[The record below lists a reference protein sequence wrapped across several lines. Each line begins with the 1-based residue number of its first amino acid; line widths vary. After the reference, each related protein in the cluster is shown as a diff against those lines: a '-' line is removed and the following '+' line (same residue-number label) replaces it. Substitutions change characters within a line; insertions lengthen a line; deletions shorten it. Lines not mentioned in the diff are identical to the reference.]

1 MNNGVVSQHEGT
13 HMPSGQI
20 TLEGTIRLQGG
31 GRHRHAARRLRESFP
46 DIEWRDGGPGPAI
59 VLAEDAFL
67 PEGAFRIEVRAAD
80 GLPRVTV
87 TGGPFS
93 GVIYGAEE
101 LIARAGD
108 RPDRLTIP
116 GGTISQAPG
125 LAYRTFW
132 TWDHSTNWELSQVGH
147 QEIGVF
153 NPWGKPPDG
162 FLRDY
167 RRVVDFCSRHR
178 IAAVVIYGFL
188 RDPHGGVEAAQELCR
203 YATERGVRI
212 LPGIAIGSYGGV
224 YWEGDHP
231 YNLATWL
238 RANPQHAATLEK
250 GVGFQIADLA
260 FPLSFPRSDY
270 TLSACPSA
278 PETMAWMEE
287 GVAWLTETF
296 DLGGI
301 NIEAGDYGV
310 CGCHRCVA
318 RRANEAEAAR
328 RRDTYGD
335 SWSHTDMADN
345 FPRLYRTAKDRKPD
359 LWVYSEIQWDNLLD
373 PVAHE
378 AQRRLPG
385 GAIYQH
391 TTNRSYWG
399 RIQRELT
406 REYVEGLP
414 TQPNVLRCQF
424 ACQWNGDERTERYA
438 LNARVFSD
446 MARLCGERGLSG
458 LTVWGEPSPYHA
470 TVELSYLAFARF
482 SWDPTLTWER
492 FMVQDV
498 APRLGGADAA
508 HEFVRIAEELDANRV
523 LPLER
528 LRGLRDE
535 AMAHRA
541 ADEQGRR
548 WLTLEDAVARRIHMG
563 A

>member
-1 MNNGVVSQHEGT
+1 MDDHVSLHGT
-13 HMPSGQI
+13 VALSAGDHV
-20 TLEGTIRLQGG
+20 
-31 GRHRHAARRLRESFP
+31 HARRRLEESFGGIAFRP
-46 DIEWRDGGPGPAI
+46 DGSDPAGPRIELRTDEAMR
-59 VLAEDAFL
+59 
-67 PEGAFRIEVRAAD
+67 EGAFRIESAD
-80 GLPRVTV
+80 DRITV

-93 GVIYGAEE
+93 GVIYGVEE
-101 LIARAGD
+101 LVARSGGSAD
-108 RPDRLTIP
+108 RIEVPREP
-116 GGTISQAPG
+116 VEQSPG

-153 NPWGKPPDG
+153 NPYGKPPDG
-162 FLRDY
+162 FLADY
-167 RRVVDFCSRHR
+167 RRLVDYCSRER
-178 IAAVVIYGFL
+178 IAAVVIFGFL
-188 RDPHGGVEAAQELCR
+188 RDTHGGIEAAQELCR

-212 LPGIAIGSYGGV
+212 LPGVAIGSYGGV
-224 YWEGDHP
+224 YWEGDHR

-238 RANPQHAATLEK
+238 RENPQHAATLEK

-260 FPLSFPRSDY
+260 FPLNFPRSDY

-287 GVAWLTETF
+287 AVAWLTETF
-296 DLGGI
+296 DIGGI

-310 CGCHRCVA
+310 CGCDRCVA

-328 RRDTYGD
+328 RVDDHGD

-345 FPRLYRTAKDRKPD
+345 FPRLYRTATAIKPD
-359 LWVYSEIQWDNLLD
+359 LWMYSEIQWDNLLD

-378 AQRRLPG
+378 AQRRLPRG
-385 GAIYQH
+385 GIYQH
-391 TTNRSYWG
+391 TTNRTYWG

-406 REYVEGLP
+406 RDYVESLP

-438 LNARVFSD
+438 LNARVFAD
-446 MARLCGERGLSG
+446 MARLTSDSGMDG

-482 SWDPTLTWER
+482 SWDPDLTWDR
-492 FMVQDV
+492 FLAED
-498 APRLGGADAA
+498 AGPLLGGADAA
-508 HEFVRIAEELDANRV
+508 AEFVAVAEELDANQE
-523 LPLER
+523 LPLDR
-528 LRGLRDE
+528 LESLASITRE
-535 AMAHRA
+535 HRA
-541 ADEQGRR
+541 DDETGRR
-548 WLTLEDAVARRIHMG
+548 WLSLEDAIARRRYMG

>member
-1 MNNGVVSQHEGT
+1 MVTATSTLPDACARAFPGWTCGT
-13 HMPSGQI
+13 AVRVPASCWTRIRRWPRAPSAS
-20 TLEGTIRLQGG
+20 RP
-31 GRHRHAARRLRESFP
+31 RPAR
-46 DIEWRDGGPGPAI
+46 I
-59 VLAEDAFL
+59 
-67 PEGAFRIEVRAAD
+67 
-80 GLPRVTV
+80 TV

-93 GVIYGAEE
+93 GVIYGVEE

-108 RPDRLTIP
+108 EPGRLTLDAGVIEDAPAWPIAPSGP
-116 GGTISQAPG
+116 GTTPPTGSC
-125 LAYRTFW
+125 
-132 TWDHSTNWELSQVGH
+132 SQVGQ

-153 NPWGKPPDG
+153 NPYGKPPCG
-162 FLRDY
+162 FLADY
-167 RRVVDFCSRHR
+167 RRVVDFCSRNR

-224 YWEGDHP
+224 YWEGDHR

-260 FPLSFPRSDY
+260 FPLNFPKSDY

-296 DLGGI
+296 DIGGI

-310 CGCHRCVA
+310 CGCDRCVA

-328 RRDTYGD
+328 RVDDLGD

-345 FPRLYRTAKDRKPD
+345 FPRLYRTAKAIKPD
-359 LWVYSEIQWDNLLD
+359 LWLYSEIQWDNLLD

-378 AQRRLPG
+378 AQRRLPHG
-385 GAIYQH
+385 GIYQH
-391 TTNRSYWG
+391 TTNRTLLGPHRGASCTRDYVAG
-399 RIQRELT
+399 AAHAAQRAALPVRLPVERRRAQRALLRSTPASSATWRACVAT
-406 REYVEGLP
+406 RG
-414 TQPNVLRCQF
+414 
-424 ACQWNGDERTERYA
+424 
-438 LNARVFSD
+438 
-446 MARLCGERGLSG
+446 MHG

-492 FMVQDV
+492 FLAAGRGAAAGRCRRGDGVRRRRRGARCPARRCPWRGCRPC
-498 APRLGGADAA
+498 APRPWPIAPTTRLAA
-508 HEFVRIAEELDANRV
+508 AGSRSRT
-523 LPLER
+523 R
-528 LRGLRDE
+528 SRD
-535 AMAHRA
+535 
-541 ADEQGRR
+541 G
-548 WLTLEDAVARRIHMG
+548 IYMG

>member
-1 MNNGVVSQHEGT
+1 MATWHA
-13 HMPSGQI
+13 
-20 TLEGTIRLQGG
+20 TLEGAVSLQGG
-31 GRHRHAARRLRESFP
+31 DQHRHAARRLRESYP
-46 DIEWRDGGPGPAI
+46 GIEWRDGGGGPGA
-59 VLAEDAFL
+59 VLREDPSL
-67 PEGAFRIEVRAAD
+67 PEGAFRIEAE
-80 GLPRVTV
+80 GPRVTIS
-87 TGGPFS
+87 GGPFS
-93 GVIYGAEE
+93 GVIYGTEE
-101 LIARAGD
+101 LIARAGSD
-108 RPDRLTIP
+108 P
-116 GGTISQAPG
+116 GRVAVPQGTVSQAPG

-153 NPWGKPPDG
+153 NPYGKPPGG

-167 RRVVDFCSRHR
+167 RRVVDFCSRNR

-224 YWEGDHP
+224 YWEGDHRF
-231 YNLATWL
+231 NLATWL
-238 RANPQHAATLEK
+238 RANPRHAATLEK

-287 GVAWLTETF
+287 GVAWLSETF
-296 DLGGI
+296 ELGGI

-310 CGCHRCVA
+310 CGCERCVS
-318 RRANEAEAAR
+318 RRANQAEAAR
-328 RRDTYGD
+328 RVDDYGD

-345 FPRLYRTAKDRKPD
+345 FPRLYRTARAIKPD
-359 LWVYSEIQWDNLLD
+359 LWLYSEIQWDNLLD
-373 PVAHE
+373 PVAHA
-378 AQRRLPG
+378 AQRRLPRG
-385 GAIYQH
+385 GIYQH
-391 TTNRSYWG
+391 TTNRTYWG

-406 REYVEGLP
+406 REYVESLP

-438 LNARVFSD
+438 LNARVFGD
-446 MARLCGERGLSG
+446 MASLCAERGMRG

-482 SWDPTLTWER
+482 SWEPTLTWDR
-492 FMVQDV
+492 FMAEDV
-498 APRLGGADAA
+498 APLLGGDDAA
-508 HEFVRIAEELDANRV
+508 SEFVSIAEEIDANRV
-523 LPLER
+523 LPLDR
-528 LRGLRDE
+528 LRLLRAAAMGHRADDE
-535 AMAHRA
+535 A
-541 ADEQGRR
+541 GRR
-548 WLTLEDAVARRIHMG
+548 WLSLEDQVRRRIHMG
-563 A
+563 G

>member
-1 MNNGVVSQHEGT
+1 MASR
-13 HMPSGQI
+13 MI
-20 TLEGTIRLQGG
+20 TLEGSVALLGRD
-31 GRHRHAARRLRESFP
+31 RHRHAARRLRESHP
-46 DIEWRDGGPGPAI
+46 AIDWRAGGDGPAI
-59 VLAEDAFL
+59 ALSEDASL
-67 PEGAFRIEVRAAD
+67 AEGAFRIEAD
-80 GLPRVTV
+80 PVASRVTV

-101 LIARAGD
+101 LIARAGGH
-108 RPDRLTIP
+108 PARLEVPSDPIV
-116 GGTISQAPG
+116 GAPG

-153 NPWGKPPDG
+153 NPYGKPPGG

-167 RRVVDFCSRHR
+167 RRVVDFCSRER

-224 YWEGDHP
+224 YWEGDHRF
-231 YNLATWL
+231 NLATWL
-238 RANPQHAATLEK
+238 RANPQHAASLEK

-310 CGCHRCVA
+310 CGCARCVE

-328 RRDTYGD
+328 RRDTFGD
-335 SWSHTDMADN
+335 SWSHTDMADS
-345 FPRLYRTAKDRKPD
+345 FPRLYRTAKSIKPD
-359 LWVYSEIQWDNLLD
+359 LWLYSEIQWDNLLD

-378 AQRRLPG
+378 AQRRLPRG
-385 GAIYQH
+385 GIYQH
-391 TTNRSYWG
+391 TTNRTYWG

-406 REYVEGLP
+406 REYVESLP

-424 ACQWNGDERTERYA
+424 ACQWNGDERTERYF
-438 LNARVFSD
+438 LNARVFAD
-446 MARLCGERGLSG
+446 MARLCAERGMQG

-482 SWDPTLTWER
+482 TWDPTLTWER
-492 FMVQDV
+492 FLAEDA
-498 APRLGGADAA
+498 APRLGGVDAA
-508 HEFVRIAEELDANRV
+508 GEFVRIAEELDAHQF

-528 LRGLRDE
+528 LRALRE
-535 AMAHRA
+535 AAMAHRA
-541 ADEQGRR
+541 ADDAGRR
-548 WLTLEDAVARRIHMG
+548 WLSLEDAIARRVHMG